1 MKLLCLAPFLVAA
14 HATRAGFLRS
24 NGVVSAV
31 KDENI
36 VRGSNDKA
44 VVQSTIKVEVTQM
57 VADMIAGKG
66 PEIADVARVVR
77 NKIDLSTAVRELD
90 GKLPSDVA
98 SLVRVSAKG
107 ANKAAFD
114 EDSLQ
119 KARKILNTMMTD
131 AWAELDDVMF
141 ECKEFQERNRGT
153 FEQVVADLARLGSQL
168 SRLGELRVDAGQGI
182 TDMDRERK
190 DADENLEK
198 LTSQFT
204 ENRFENSREMT
215 VRKNDLAVFDFIL
228 QATACK
234 DFLFMQMG
242 EPAGV
247 QVCQTATGPTLNF
260 KNPELQQRLERMM
273 TPEATLAL
281 REALGQ
287 VEKPLGLLQQM
298 QLSND
303 TTTALPTFAAEVV
316 PVSEDPHPKGQWKKC
331 VDGTPNCG
339 LLHDL
344 MSLEWGKFR
353 DSFDELTAEMK
364 QNQEEY
370 DNAKRNINE
379 EITVINEQKTK
390 HMEVLANTISAINA
404 DTEEMNEKDQQK
416 RDLTHEF
423 DVTCA
428 VFREKITEIL
438 FTRICAVRRVRN
450 ELLVHSALT
459 PPSNLSDCD
468 VSNWVSKTG
477 ECIAPTG
484 NAILCDDTCP
494 RADPYKCG
502 GSETMKRDVVVL
514 PDANGMRC
522 PKLEREKKC
531 GQKKCPVDCSMSE
544 WSGWSKCTKDCES
557 GVETKTRSVLTKP
570 KHGGKGCDTVQEER
584 PCNTGSC
591 DRDCKLDDWSA
602 WSPCTMACSGGFT
615 VRFKKVVVP
624 IRGQGKCPK
633 KRSPE
638 RFEKERCNKQ
648 PCAGD
653 EFCIAKQDLILAL
666 DASGSLKQKGYDVVK
681 QFAANL
687 TRRYKPKYF
696 GAEAVK
702 VGVALFGNGHL
713 IQLKRGGTT
722 IEPAINLHGLTFDFE
737 SVRTKIA
744 ESKWQRGFTNMAQ
757 AFTTADTI
765 LSQGGRSD
773 AQSAVMVISDGKFSF
788 KYQTAEKAQE
798 LKDKNIQIY
807 MSPIADTEES
817 NLKFLKKWASQPWQT
832 NYERIPGLDALK
844 QNNAM
849 FIQKLLVKFCPDSM
863 SPTVRRA
870 NDNMRQYILV
880 HEGGWPSDECG
891 EWVEFVGVDN
901 KDDCASKS
909 REAGLPAFAFGEG
922 DALGEC
928 YGEHV
933 YVTQNYFDKYRL
945 DQSDPTTACGK
956 KQGDNCDS
964 HCEWLENP
972 YFNTY
977 IINPT
982 SMSEQK

>member
-1 MKLLCLAPFLVAA
+1 MK
-14 HATRAGFLRS
+14 G
-24 NGVVSAV
+24 G
-31 KDENI
+31 
-36 VRGSNDKA
+36 NDKA
-44 VVQSTIKVEVTQM
+44 AGQSNMRNEVTQM

-66 PEIADVARVVR
+66 PEIAEVARVAH
-77 NKIDLSTAVRELD
+77 NKIDWTTAVRELD
-90 GKLPSDVA
+90 GKLPNDVA
-98 SLVRVSAKG
+98 SLVRVAKG
-107 ANKAAFD
+107 AKKAALD
-114 EDSLQ
+114 ESSMQ
-119 KARKILNTMMTD
+119 KARKILNTMLTD
-131 AWAELDDVMF
+131 AWAELDDVVF

-153 FEQVVADLARLGSQL
+153 YEQVVADLARLGSQL
-168 SRLGELRVDAGQGI
+168 SRLGELRVDASQGI

-234 DFLFMQMG
+234 DSSFMQMG

-247 QVCQTATGPTLNF
+247 EVCQTATGPTLNF
-260 KNPELQQRLERMM
+260 KNPGLQRRLESLM

-287 VEKPLGLLQQM
+287 VEKPLGLLQTQGM
-298 QLSND
+298 QPSND

-316 PVSEDPHPKGQWKKC
+316 PVSESPHPSGQWKKC

-364 QNQEEY
+364 QNQDEY

-468 VSNWVSKTG
+468 ISNWVSKTG

-494 RADPYKCG
+494 RTDPFKCG

-531 GQKKCPVDCSMSE
+531 GQKKCPVDCAMSE

-570 KHGGKGCDTVQEER
+570 KNGGKGCDTVQEER

-615 VRFKKVVVP
+615 QRFKKVVVP

-633 KRSPE
+633 KRAPE
-638 RFEKERCNKQ
+638 RFQKKGCNKQ
-648 PCAGD
+648 ACAGD
-653 EFCIAKQDLILAL
+653 EICIAKQDLVLAL
-666 DASGSLKQKGYDVVK
+666 DASGSLKQKGWDVVK

-687 TRRYKPKYF
+687 TRRYEPKFF
-696 GAEAVK
+696 GRSSVK
-702 VGVALFGNGHL
+702 VGVTLFGNGHL
-713 IQLKRGGTT
+713 IQLKDGGTT
-722 IEPAINLHGLTFDFE
+722 IEPAINLQGLTFNYE
-737 SVRTKIA
+737 NVRTKITD
-744 ESKWQRGFTNMAQ
+744 SKWQRGFTNMAQ

-765 LSQGGRSD
+765 LSQGGRSS

-807 MSPIADTEES
+807 MAPIAETQDNS
-817 NLKFLKKWASQPWQT
+817 LKFLKNWASQPWQT
-832 NYERIPGLDALK
+832 NYERIPGLAALK
-844 QNNAM
+844 QNNAI

-863 SPTVRRA
+863 SPAIRRA
-870 NDNMRQYILV
+870 KDNMRQYILV
-880 HEGGWPSDECG
+880 HEEGTPSDECG
-891 EWVEFVGVDN
+891 FWEEFTGVAN
-901 KDDCASKS
+901 KDECASKS
-909 REAGLPAFAFGEG
+909 REKGLPAFAFGEK
-922 DALGEC
+922 DAQGQC
-928 YGEHV
+928 FGEHV
-933 YVTQNYFDKYRL
+933 YVTQAYFDKYKH
-945 DQSDPTTACGK
+945 DQSDPTPACGK
-956 KQGDNCDS
+956 NQGDECDKK
-964 HCEWLENP
+964 CEWSENP

-977 IINPT
+977 VINPS
-982 SMSEQK
+982 SMGEQVSPSEVLSR

>member
-1 MKLLCLAPFLVAA
+1 
-14 HATRAGFLRS
+14 
-24 NGVVSAV
+24 
-31 KDENI
+31 
-36 VRGSNDKA
+36 
-44 VVQSTIKVEVTQM
+44 M
-57 VADMIAGKG
+57 VADMMMGRG
-66 PEIADVARVVR
+66 PGLSEMAKHIH
-77 NKIDLSTAVRELD
+77 KKMDLATAVRQLH
-90 GKLPSDVA
+90 GKLPKDVA
-98 SLVRVSAKG
+98 SLIRMTTSEKNG
-107 ANKAAFD
+107 GQFD
-114 EDSLQ
+114 EASMQ
-119 KARKILNTMMTD
+119 KARKILNNMMLH
-131 AWAELDDVMF
+131 AWGELDDVVF

-153 FEQVVADLARLGSQL
+153 YEQVVADLARLGSQL
-168 SRLGELRVDAGQGI
+168 SRLGELRTVSAQGI
-182 TDMDRERK
+182 VDKDRERK
-190 DADENLEK
+190 DADERLSK
-198 LTSQFT
+198 LTT
-204 ENRFENSREMT
+204 EFEKILFENQREMKI
-215 VRKNDLAVFDFIL
+215 RKNDLAVFDFIL

-234 DFLFMQMG
+234 DGQQFIQLNRPNMQI
-242 EPAGV
+242 
-247 QVCQTATGPTLNF
+247 CQTTSGPTLNF
-260 KNPELQQRLERMM
+260 NDQTLQARLEQMM
-273 TPEATLAL
+273 TPEARQAL
-281 REALGQ
+281 REVLGQ
-287 VEKPLGLLQQM
+287 VEKPLGFIQAQE
-298 QLSND
+298 D
-303 TTTALPTFAAEVV
+303 PTTTETTTALPTFAAEVV
-316 PVSEDPHPKGQWKKC
+316 PVSEDPHPSGQWKKC

-353 DSFDELTAEMK
+353 DGFDELTAEMK
-364 QNQEEY
+364 QNQDEF

-416 RDLTHEF
+416 RDLAHEF

-522 PKLEREKKC
+522 PKLERAKKC
-531 GQKKCPVDCSMSE
+531 GQKKCPVDCVMSQ

-570 KHGGKGCDTVQEER
+570 KNGGKGCDTVQEER

-615 VRFKKVVVP
+615 QRFKKVVVP

-633 KRSPE
+633 KRAPE
-638 RFEKERCNKQ
+638 RFQKKGCNKQ
-648 PCAGD
+648 ACAGD
-653 EFCIAKQDLILAL
+653 EICIAKQDLILAL
-666 DASGSLKQKGYDVVK
+666 DASGSLRQKGWDVVK

-687 TRRYKPKYF
+687 TRRYEPKYF

-702 VGVALFGNGHL
+702 VGVTLFGNGHL
-713 IQLKRGGTT
+713 IQLKDGGTT

-737 SVRTKIA
+737 SVRKKISN
-744 ESKWQRGFTNMAQ
+744 SKWQRGFTNMAQ

-765 LSQGGRSD
+765 LSQGGRSS

-807 MSPIADTEES
+807 MAPITASRDKSLME
-817 NLKFLKKWASQPWQT
+817 LMKWASHPWQT

-844 QNNAM
+844 ANSDI
-849 FIQKLLVKFCPDSM
+849 FVQKLIM
-863 SPTVRRA
+863 EPT
-870 NDNMRQYILV
+870 
-880 HEGGWPSDECG
+880 EC
-891 EWVEFVGVDN
+891 
-901 KDDCASKS
+901 
-909 REAGLPAFAFGEG
+909 
-922 DALGEC
+922 
-928 YGEHV
+928 
-933 YVTQNYFDKYRL
+933 
-945 DQSDPTTACGK
+945 
-956 KQGDNCDS
+956 
-964 HCEWLENP
+964 
-972 YFNTY
+972 
-977 IINPT
+977 
-982 SMSEQK
+982 